1 MDKEKAIQ
9 ETVPHNDV
17 EEANKP
23 EPVDKEKKT
32 IKIEVNAGVVTNV
45 ENLPEGYDYEIVD
58 HDLEEE
64 EDKPEEGKGYSLTG
78 GPGQRCIANGNTW
91 KESEVKDD

>member
-1 MDKEKAIQ
+1 MTHKSYSSGFGSFPNP
-9 ETVPHNDV
+9 T
-17 EEANKP
+17 
-23 EPVDKEKKT
+23 PVDKEKKT

-64 EDKPEEGKGYSLTG
+64 EDKPEGDKVYALTG

-91 KESEVKDD
+91 KDSEVEDA